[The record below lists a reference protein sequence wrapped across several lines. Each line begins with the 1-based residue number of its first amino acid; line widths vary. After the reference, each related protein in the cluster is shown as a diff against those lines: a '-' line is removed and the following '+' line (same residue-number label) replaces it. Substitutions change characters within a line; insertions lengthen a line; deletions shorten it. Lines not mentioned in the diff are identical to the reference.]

1 MYTLTIPGKIWDSIV
16 TAYHAVVEWLDAHAI
31 GANTL
36 AKLGNVLLTV
46 AAAVATA
53 VMVAIV
59 IVVTIA
65 TWAWNASLYANP
77 LGLIAL
83 AVALLVVGLVVLAVR
98 INEQIDI
105 WFKFKQII
113 GNFFGMIKWGVK
125 AFVGLFVSIGTGVA
139 DIMEG
144 PLFKLGLW
152 ISHFF
157 KMVFYY
163 VKQFA
168 LAVKAKLIDPLVSAF
183 KKVGGFIMEY
193 LIDPIMWVFGAIKEK
208 LESLRNPLLDLV
220 GVVKKIVDTVIVK
233 PIMYVV
239 NAIRTVLG
247 LAKKVGGGTK
257 DAIAKV
263 IGRAEGG
270 YVQAMQSGGA
280 IGGARPYLVGE
291 KGPEIFMPSTAGKII
306 PNKDLNTRRVD
317 KMLRSALKGMIG
329 GGAKGQALVVENL
342 EVKNLDVDA
351 FNARKTAVAID
362 SFAGKLVGKKRYS
375 SIFRR

>member
-1 MYTLTIPGKIWDSIV
+1 MVTI
-16 TAYHAVVEWLDAHAI
+16 L
-31 GANTL
+31 
-36 AKLGNVLLTV
+36 
-46 AAAVATA
+46 
-53 VMVAIV
+53 

-65 TWAWNASLYANP
+65 TWAWNVSLWANP
-77 LGLIAL
+77 VGLVAL
-83 AVALLVVGLVVLAVR
+83 AVILLVVGLVVLAVR

-113 GNFFGMIKWGVK
+113 GNFFGMIKWGIGI
-125 AFVGLFVSIGTGVA
+125 FIGLFVSIGTGVA

-168 LAVKAKLIDPLVSAF
+168 MAVKAKLIDPLVSAF
-183 KKVGGFIMEY
+183 KTIGGFIMEY
-193 LIDPIMWVFGAIKEK
+193 LIDPIMGVFGALKEK
-208 LESLRNPLLDLV
+208 MESLRNPLLDLI
-220 GVVKKIVDTVIVK
+220 GVVKNIVDFAIVK
-233 PIMYVV
+233 PVMFVV
-239 NAIRTVLG
+239 NAVREVLG
-247 LAKKVGGGTK
+247 LAKKVGGGVK
-257 DAIAKV
+257 DSIAKV

-362 SFAGKLVGKKRYS
+362 SFAGKLVGKKKYS
-375 SIFRR
+375 SLFRR

>member
-1 MYTLTIPGKIWDSIV
+1 MRNPVLTIVATVRK
-16 TAYHAVVEWLDAHAI
+16 VVEGIKSAF
-31 GANTL
+31 
-36 AKLGNVLLTV
+36 
-46 AAAVATA
+46 
-53 VMVAIV
+53 
-59 IVVTIA
+59 
-65 TWAWNASLYANP
+65 ASLKS
-77 LGLIAL
+77 LAL
-83 AVALLVVGLVVLAVR
+83 SLVS
-98 INEQIDI
+98 
-105 WFKFKQII
+105 II
-113 GNFFGMIKWGVK
+113 G
-125 AFVGLFVSIGTGVA
+125 
-139 DIMEG
+139 
-144 PLFKLGLW
+144 
-152 ISHFF
+152 
-157 KMVFYY
+157 
-163 VKQFA
+163 
-168 LAVKAKLIDPLVSAF
+168 
-183 KKVGGFIMEY
+183 KV
-193 LIDPIMWVFGAIKEK
+193 
-208 LESLRNPLLDLV
+208 
-220 GVVKKIVDTVIVK
+220 VDAAIVK

-257 DAIAKV
+257 DAIAKA